1 MMSLNGPV
9 PWMCK
14 SRLFHSLFPSTSSF
28 IFTAAKHSSGG
39 FVNGNTTYVC
49 LSVLFLLGWP
59 IVRQGLDD
67 CIFVVIWTWFVG
79 FPFSFGQWIQN
90 KWVVSGGKGFRV
102 SRTFRWAGPL
112 FRYGSLS
119 HLLEEPHKMRTTET
133 TTVGRFGTTPLKCQ
147 GSLCPC
153 PFLAHLS
160 LFIRLLFAHSSS
172 SSSRPS
178 LPEMAKMKRESIIK
192 KPLVCSLTL

>member
-14 SRLFHSLFPSTSSF
+14 SFFHSLFPSTSSF

-119 HLLEEPHKMRTTET
+119 PTYLKSRTRWGRRRRRLWGVLEQLLSNAKALYAL
-133 TTVGRFGTTPLKCQ
+133 V
-147 GSLCPC
+147 
-153 PFLAHLS
+153 
-160 LFIRLLFAHSSS
+160 
-172 SSSRPS
+172 PS
-178 LPEMAKMKRESIIK
+178 
-192 KPLVCSLTL
+192 SLTFHFSSVSYSPILLPLLLGRLYQKWPRWRENQ